1 MRGKLPVA
9 LLIAALIGL
18 PLLLQGVSRQQP
30 KRVAI
35 EAVQARALKPSV
47 LASGVLEFRERA
59 DLSPE
64 VLAKVAQI
72 LVKEGDRVVKGQ
84 LVMRLDSTGIEAEV
98 EQRQAAV
105 RQQEIAIERYD
116 LDIRLAR
123 KQRDRLEQ
131 LHARGL
137 VDDAALDEKN
147 TSLEKSTVD
156 LAAARQALVQA
167 NAALRQGRDALSKT
181 AITSPIDGTVTV
193 IGIKIG
199 ETAVPSSVG
208 VQGSKLMSVADT
220 ATIMAKVAVDEADI
234 GRVAL
239 GQDVAI
245 FPASSSDSALDG
257 RITLI
262 PLSPTEP
269 AANSRTTARAKSYS
283 VEVDF
288 ADGARGATLRPGM
301 TCRAEIVV
309 ATAARVLAVPQQ
321 AVLND
326 AERASNNGSERDVPD
341 AHYVFVVENG
351 RAVRRAVTAGLSDD
365 TYWELTS
372 GVAAGDRVIV
382 GPYKVLRHL
391 RAGDRVDNAPEA

>member
-1 MRGKLPVA
+1 MRGRLPVA
-9 LLIAALIGL
+9 ILIAALVGV

-30 KRVAI
+30 RRVTT
-35 EAVQARALKPSV
+35 EAVEARALKPSV

-72 LVKEGDRVVKGQ
+72 HVKEGDRVVKGQ
-84 LVMRLDSTGIEAEV
+84 LVMQLDSTGIEAEV

-105 RQQEIAIERYD
+105 RQQEIAIERTA
-116 LDIRLAR
+116 LDIKLLR
-123 KQRDRLEQ
+123 KQVDRLEQ
-131 LHARGL
+131 LHARKL
-137 VDDAALDEKN
+137 VDDAALDERS
-147 TSLEKSTVD
+147 TALEKSSVD

-167 NAALRQGRDALSKT
+167 GAALRQGRDALSKT
-181 AITSPIDGTVTV
+181 SITSPIDGTVTV
-193 IGIKIG
+193 IGIKVG

-239 GQDVAI
+239 GQGVSI
-245 FPASSSDSALDG
+245 FPASSSDAALAG
-257 RITLI
+257 HVTLI

-269 AANSRTTARAKSYS
+269 APNVRSAARSKSYS

-288 ADGARGATLRPGM
+288 DAAARDATLRPGM

-326 AERASNNGSERDVPD
+326 ADRRGADERDTDD
-341 AHYVFVVENG
+341 AHYVFVVEHG

-365 TYWELTS
+365 AYWELTS

-391 RAGDRVDNAPEA
+391 RAGDRVADAPEA

>member
-9 LLIAALIGL
+9 LLIAALVGV
-18 PLLLQGVSRQQP
+18 PLLLQGVTRQQP
-30 KRVAI
+30 RRVTT
-35 EAVQARALKPSV
+35 ETVEPRALRPSV
-47 LASGVLEFRERA
+47 LASGMLEFRERA

-64 VLAKVAQI
+64 VLAKVSQI

-84 LVMRLDSTGIEAEV
+84 PVMRLDSTGIEAEV
-98 EQRQAAV
+98 EQREAAA
-105 RQQEIAIERYD
+105 RQQEIAIERYA
-116 LDIRLAR
+116 LDIRLLR
-123 KQRDRLEQ
+123 KQLDRLEQ
-131 LHARGL
+131 LHARKL
-137 VDDAALDEKN
+137 VDDAALDDKR
-147 TSLEKSTVD
+147 TALEKSTVD

-167 NAALRQGRDALSKT
+167 SAALRQARDALSKT
-181 AITSPIDGTVTV
+181 AIVSPIDGTVTV
-193 IGIKIG
+193 VGIKVG

-239 GQDVAI
+239 GQDVSI
-245 FPASSSDSALDG
+245 FPAASSDAALAG
-257 RITLI
+257 RVTLI

-269 AANSRTTARAKSYS
+269 AANARTATRAKSYS

-288 ADGARGATLRPGM
+288 DADARGTTLRPGM

-321 AVLND
+321 AVLDD
-326 AERASNNGSERDVPD
+326 AERRDDDARDRDAPD

-365 TYWELTS
+365 AYWELTS

-391 RAGDRVDNAPEA
+391 RAGDRVADAPEA